1 MENLKTQTVKVELTL
16 NELVTLGVMVD
27 KVLLNTQDVHEKE
40 HYTQINNKLNLV

>member
-27 KVLLNTQDVHEKE
+27 KELLSTQDVHEKE
-40 HYTQINNKLNLV
+40 HFTQINNKLNLV